1 MVLIAFVLSFLLA
14 CFRRTFKYSVFPVF
28 FALLIKAPCKDSF
41 IQLGGD
47 DINYQNAFIRGSG
60 LSDIIF
66 TKFYHYIYLL
76 SNSLDFTYLMIS
88 VMTVLLSALAYIIYK
103 KCLFSP
109 IRFYYIYPVLAIL
122 PMVLTGAIRQNF
134 GYLLSL
140 LMLTT
145 YFSSLF
151 FKPRNLYSIIL
162 PTFVIFSF
170 VGHFT
175 TILFLILFLVI
186 YHMCFYPGTA
196 TLTYKSFLG
205 YATSLKVPSFVF
217 NLSIP
222 KSSTRSAFL
231 LIFFASLFCLYLL
244 SFGPNTSLSVVGST
258 IQSVLPNLYLDLSA
272 TSIYSGFT
280 LWKKFIVVFVLSI
293 LVFFYRDSLPSKFT
307 TNLLLSLLDYFLLCS
322 LLIALLGLNIPF
334 SLFPKL
340 MRISTLI
347 EISSLFIASS
357 VLPRFI
363 LLSLTG
369 ILFTSTYFSA
379 VAREDYLMYLPLP
392 FINALSYCTF

>member
-1 MVLIAFVLSFLLA
+1 M
-14 CFRRTFKYSVFPVF
+14 
-28 FALLIKAPCKDSF
+28 
-41 IQLGGD
+41 
-47 DINYQNAFIRGSG
+47 
-60 LSDIIF
+60 
-66 TKFYHYIYLL
+66 
-76 SNSLDFTYLMIS
+76 
-88 VMTVLLSALAYIIYK
+88 
-103 KCLFSP
+103 
-109 IRFYYIYPVLAIL
+109 
-122 PMVLTGAIRQNF
+122 
-134 GYLLSL
+134 
-140 LMLTT
+140 
-145 YFSSLF
+145 
-151 FKPRNLYSIIL
+151 
-162 PTFVIFSF
+162 
-170 VGHFT
+170 
-175 TILFLILFLVI
+175 
-186 YHMCFYPGTA
+186 
-196 TLTYKSFLG
+196 
-205 YATSLKVPSFVF
+205 
-217 NLSIP
+217 
-222 KSSTRSAFL
+222 
-231 LIFFASLFCLYLL
+231 
-244 SFGPNTSLSVVGST
+244 SVVGST